1 MIVNE
6 KYLLVPYKV
15 SYSIAKNKK
24 PFIIG
29 EDLLLPAATKVV
41 EILHGSKYGN
51 DIQKIPLLNDTF
63 ENRIFNLTGV
73 T

>member
-15 SYSIAKNKK
+15 SYSIARNKK
-24 PFIIG
+24 PFTIG

-51 DIQKIPLLNDTF
+51 DIRKISWLNDTF
-63 ENRIFNLTGV
+63 ENRIFYLTVV